1 MVGSTLNPVVSAR
14 IRRPEM
20 VSNWWDDINE
30 STQWQHGIFITLYAT
45 YALLSTLALIQF
57 IKIHYRVPQS
67 GWTTHKVFHFMNFFI
82 CGARAVI
89 FRFHLYI
96 FALKP
101 KVLTSILLELP
112 GLLFFTTYTLL
123 VHFWAVIY
131 YQARSLSTRR
141 LRSWYISVNCII
153 YVIQVLIWVYLW
165 MHENGVVE
173 SVGQMFF
180 AVVSLIAALG
190 FLLYGGRLFY
200 VLRCF
205 PIESRERRKK
215 LHEVGSVATICFT
228 CFLVRCYMVVLSALD
243 DNASLEVLDHPVL
256 NLIYYMFV
264 EILPSA
270 LVLFILRKLPSRRGS
285 RLYGSG
291 EYHLIQ

>member
-1 MVGSTLNPVVSAR
+1 MVGSTLNSVVSAR

-45 YALLSTLALIQF
+45 YALLSTVALIQF

-67 GWTTHKVFHFMNFFI
+67 GWTTQKVFHFMNFFI
-82 CGARAVI
+82 CGVRAAI
-89 FRFHLYI
+89 FRFHLYV

-101 KVLTSILLELP
+101 KVLMLILLEFP
-112 GLLFFTTYTLL
+112 GLLFFTTYSLL
-123 VHFWAVIY
+123 VHFWADIY
-131 YQARSLSTRR
+131 YRARSLSTAT

-165 MHENGVVE
+165 MHESGVVE
-173 SVGQMFF
+173 YIAQMFF

-200 VLRCF
+200 MLLHF
-205 PIESRERRKK
+205 PIESRERKKK
-215 LHEVGSVATICFT
+215 LHEVGSVGTICFT
-228 CFLVRCYMVVLSALD
+228 CFLIRCFMVVLSALD
-243 DNASLEVLDHPVL
+243 DNASLEVLVHPVL
-256 NLIYYMFV
+256 NFIYYMYV
-264 EILPSA
+264 KILPSV

-285 RLYGSG
+285 RQYSTG

>member
-1 MVGSTLNPVVSAR
+1 MVGSTLNSVVSAR

-45 YALLSTLALIQF
+45 YALLSTVALIQF

-67 GWTTHKVFHFMNFFI
+67 GWTTQKVFHFMNFFI
-82 CGARAVI
+82 CGVRAAI
-89 FRFHLYI
+89 FRFHLYV

-101 KVLTSILLELP
+101 K
-112 GLLFFTTYTLL
+112 
-123 VHFWAVIY
+123 
-131 YQARSLSTRR
+131 ARSLSTAT

-165 MHENGVVE
+165 MHESGVVE
-173 SVGQMFF
+173 YIAQMFF

-200 VLRCF
+200 MLLHF
-205 PIESRERRKK
+205 PIESRERKKK
-215 LHEVGSVATICFT
+215 LHEVGSVGTICFT
-228 CFLVRCYMVVLSALD
+228 CFLIRCFMVVLSALD
-243 DNASLEVLDHPVL
+243 DNASLEVLVHPVL
-256 NLIYYMFV
+256 NFIYYMYV
-264 EILPSA
+264 KILPSV

-285 RLYGSG
+285 RQYSTG